1 MSHNHPH
8 EAGRQTA
15 AILSLVVGVG
25 MLLGKWGAYLITG
38 SHAIL
43 SDALESVVHVAAT
56 AFALLSIRLSARP
69 PDPKYPYGYGKITFF
84 SAGFEGGLIALAAL
98 AILYEAIQGF
108 IRGEPLRRLD
118 VGLAIIFVASVVN
131 LALGLWLIRKGKATR
146 SLILEADGAHVLTDS
161 YTSFGVVAGV
171 ALVLV
176 TKLDWL
182 DGVVA
187 IAVGL
192 NILWTGY
199 RLVREAVTGL
209 MDRADPAV
217 LEKIVTALQENR
229 QPGWIDLHQLRSW
242 QSGDRTYVDFHLV
255 VPEDWSVVQ
264 LHETN
269 DRCRDLLRTALAT
282 PTDVI
287 IHFDPDMSR
296 FDGHTPWTVA
306 RAVRVPGPDDPAFD
320 SDEAGVVEGQTSDAS

>member
-8 EAGRQTA
+8 EGGRQA
-15 AILSLVVGVG
+15 AAVLSLVVGVG

-56 AFALLSIRLSARP
+56 AFALVSIRLSARP

-118 VGLAIIFVASVVN
+118 LGLAIIFVASVVN
-131 LALGLWLIRKGKATR
+131 LALGLWLIRKGKATK
-146 SLILEADGAHVLTDS
+146 SLILEADGEHVLTDS

-171 ALVLV
+171 ALVLL
-176 TKLDWL
+176 TKLEWL

-217 LEKIVTALQENR
+217 LEKIVGALQQGR
-229 QPGWIDLHQLRSW
+229 RPGWIDLHQLRSW
-242 QSGDRTYVDFHLV
+242 QAGDRTYVDFHLV

-269 DRCRDLLRTALAT
+269 DQCRDLLRASLGM

-296 FDGHTPWTVA
+296 FDGRTPWTVA
-306 RAVRVPGPDDPAFD
+306 HAVRVPGPDDPAFD
-320 SDEAGVVEGQTSDAS
+320 ADEAEASVLEGRAP

>member
-1 MSHNHPH
+1 MSHNHPN
-8 EAGRQTA
+8 EGGRQTA
-15 AILSLVVGVG
+15 AVLSLVVGVG

-69 PDPKYPYGYGKITFF
+69 PDPKYPYGYGKVTFF

-118 VGLAIIFVASVVN
+118 VGMVIILIASVVN
-131 LALGLWLIRKGKATR
+131 LALGFWLIHKGKTTR
-146 SLILEADGAHVLTDS
+146 SLILEADGEHVLTDS
-161 YTSFGVVAGV
+161 YTSFGVLAGV
-171 ALVLV
+171 ALVWV
-176 TKLDWL
+176 TKLEWL

-187 IAVGL
+187 IAVAI

-209 MDRADPAV
+209 MDRADPQV
-217 LEKIVTALQENR
+217 LAKIVDALQQGR
-229 QPGWIDLHQLRSW
+229 RPGWIDLHQLRSW

-269 DRCRDLLRTALAT
+269 DAARDLLRSALGT

-296 FDGHTPWTVA
+296 FDPQTTWTVE

-320 SDEAGVVEGQTSDAS
+320 ADEAEASVVEGRSP